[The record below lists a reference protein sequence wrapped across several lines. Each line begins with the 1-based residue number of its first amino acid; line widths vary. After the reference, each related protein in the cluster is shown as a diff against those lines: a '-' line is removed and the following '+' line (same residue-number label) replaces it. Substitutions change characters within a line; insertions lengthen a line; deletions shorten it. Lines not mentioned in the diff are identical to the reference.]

1 MEKVIFVDFDGTI
14 TKVDTCQ
21 KMVEA
26 FAREGWIELN
36 KLWEEK
42 KLSTRE
48 CANRTFQLFDA
59 NLEELEKLIETI
71 EIDTY
76 FPEFASMC
84 QTWGYPIYILSD
96 GYDLI
101 IEKVLKKYNIN
112 IPYYA
117 NKLLYDGQFSI
128 ECPHH
133 NPDCGICGTCK
144 STLMEKLRK
153 NARQTV
159 YIGDGY
165 SDTCPA
171 SKADIVF
178 AKGTLYKYCQE
189 KGIKATH
196 FDNFGDIL
204 RLVAS
209 C

>member
-21 KMVEA
+21 KMVKT
-26 FAREGWIELN
+26 FARDGWVELN

-76 FPEFASMC
+76 FPEFVSMC
-84 QTWGYPIYILSD
+84 QAWGYPIYILSD

-101 IEKVLKKYNIN
+101 IERVLKKYNIN

-128 ECPHH
+128 ECPYH
-133 NPDCGICGTCK
+133 NSECGICGTCK

-153 NARQTV
+153 NARQIV

-209 C
+209 G